1 MTETQPKDI
10 LIHGDSLPWMPLGA
24 GTWYKLFRVS
34 PETGQ
39 WSALLKMEPGARFA
53 PHKHFGAAD
62 FYVLKGALEYRAG
75 IAREGDYGYEPN
87 TVEHGATTC
96 SEETIITF
104 TAYGPIVFYNE
115 DGSPGMILDWE
126 FVKNQDAGA
135 QVDPKFSVAKNAA
148 QG

>member
-1 MTETQPKDI
+1 MEQLQDI
-10 LIHGDSLPWMPLGA
+10 LIHSDDVQWFPLGP
-24 GTWYKLFRVS
+24 GTSYKLFRVS

-39 WSALLKMEPGARFA
+39 WSGLIKMDAGARFA
-53 PHKHFGAAD
+53 PHKHYGAAE

-75 IAREGDYGYEPN
+75 IARAGDYGYEPN

-115 DGSPGMILDWE
+115 DGTPGLILDWE
-126 FVKNQDAGA
+126 FVKKQADGA
-135 QVDPKFSVAKNAA
+135 KVDPKFSIAKSAA
-148 QG
+148 